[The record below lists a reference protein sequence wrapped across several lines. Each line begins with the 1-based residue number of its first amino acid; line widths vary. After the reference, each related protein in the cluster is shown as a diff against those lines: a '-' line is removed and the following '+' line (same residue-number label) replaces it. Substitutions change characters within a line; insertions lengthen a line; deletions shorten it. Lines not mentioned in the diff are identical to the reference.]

1 MAVVAHEVVQQFI
14 SREAVKGPV
23 TTWRQR
29 RAALIY
35 AATCLLGVVPFLF
48 GMSAGLKAVGAG
60 LWIPGG
66 GFVAAGGWAILL
78 FPVTLAI
85 FALAIFAWF
94 GSGMVVAPI
103 LVWGGAALA
112 AGAMA
117 GDAIWAPG
125 AILVPLMVAAI
136 GFYAY
141 QRAAQRKKSELERF
155 ELRRKTLPAAIAEA
169 IEIAAPI
176 PAAAERELSGEELA
190 ATRYLLDRALQPVGE
205 MNGYDK
211 VDQFQ
216 TSALR
221 YQINNIGYALSMI
234 QCNYTPNFHGYLD
247 QAQRNLIELYL
258 QRKIW
263 SYWIYESAWGHL
275 NLTNPDPADKDNIM
289 LTGWF
294 GLQVGMYMLNSGDR
308 RYAEPGSLTF
318 RLNQHRAF
326 AHDLHSIEH
335 SVMRNFLGAPFCLY
349 PCEPNWVYPICNHFG
364 MASLAVYDRVFGT
377 RYIDAVLDNW
387 LKSLDTEFTD
397 YSGSVI
403 GLRSELTGI
412 RFPFPAGEAG
422 FAGFENCFAPERAQR
437 MWAIARSELKY
448 IIKHDSGGA
457 DRLVLTGRGFD
468 FGNYRPGFAGA
479 YASIMDCAREFG
491 DYQTAD
497 AAQRALDQD
506 CGRALDGGVLR
517 YSKGSN
523 LSNIMAARARIHRRD
538 DFRKAVTQGPPET
551 ALRGP
556 VLAGANYP
564 DVLVA
569 RAFSNGEDLELV
581 LYPGASSGAHNIRLE
596 RLRPGANYVM
606 RNGAEHRFT
615 ADNSGAADLQI
626 DLRERTR
633 AHIAPVS

>member
-23 TTWRQR
+23 TSWRQR
-29 RAALIY
+29 RAALVY
-35 AATCLLGVVPFLF
+35 AAMCLLGFAPFMF

-60 LWIPGG
+60 LWMPGG
-66 GFVAAGGWAILL
+66 GFVAAGGWAIVM
-78 FPVTLAI
+78 FPVTLAL
-85 FALAIFAWF
+85 FGVAIFAWF
-94 GSGMVVAPI
+94 GSGMVIAPI
-103 LVWGGAALA
+103 LVWGGGALA

-117 GDAIWAPG
+117 GDSIWAPG
-125 AILVPLMVAAI
+125 AFMVPVMAAAVGI
-136 GFYAY
+136 YAY
-141 QRAAQRKKSELERF
+141 QRASQRKKLELQRF
-155 ELRRKTLPAAIAEA
+155 EVRRKTLPAAIAEA
-169 IEIAAPI
+169 IEIAAPV
-176 PAAAERELSGEELA
+176 PSVAERELSAEDLA

-216 TSALR
+216 TSAWR
-221 YQINNIGYALSMI
+221 YQINNIGYALSML
-234 QCNYTPNFHGYLD
+234 QCHYTPNFHGYLD

-258 QRKIW
+258 RRKVW

-335 SVMRNFLGAPFCLY
+335 SVLRNFLGAPFCLY

-364 MASLAVYDRVFGT
+364 MTSLAVYDRIFGT
-377 RYIDAVLDNW
+377 RYVDAVLDNW

-437 MWAIARSELKY
+437 MWAIARNELKY
-448 IIKHDSGGA
+448 IIKPGA
-457 DRLVLTGRGFD
+457 DGASRAVLDGRGFD

-491 DYQTAD
+491 DEQTAD

-523 LSNIMAARARIHRRD
+523 LSNIMAVRARIHRRD
-538 DFRKAVTQGPPET
+538 DFRKAVTQGPPES

-556 VLAGANYP
+556 ILAGAKYP

-569 RAFSNGEDLELV
+569 RAFSNGDDLELV
-581 LYPGASSGAHNIRLE
+581 LYPGAGQGAQSIRLE

-606 RNGAEHRFT
+606 RNGAEQRFT
-615 ADNSGAADLQI
+615 ADSSGAVDLQI
-626 DLRERTR
+626 DLHDRTR
-633 AHIAPVS
+633 AHITPAS

>member
-247 QAQRNLIELYL
+247 QAQRNL
-258 QRKIW
+258 
-263 SYWIYESAWGHL
+263 

-364 MASLAVYDRVFGT
+364 MTSLAVYDRIFGT

>member
-1 MAVVAHEVVQQFI
+1 MAVAAHEVVQQFI
-14 SREAVKGPV
+14 SREATKGPV
-23 TTWRQR
+23 TTSRQR

-35 AATCLLGVVPFLF
+35 AAICVLGLVPIVF
-48 GMSAGLKAVGAG
+48 GMPPGAKAAGIG

-66 GFVAAGGWAILL
+66 GFVAAGGWAVLL
-78 FPVTLAI
+78 FPVTLVL

-94 GSGMVVAPI
+94 GAGMVIGPI
-103 LVWGGAALA
+103 LVWGGAAIL
-112 AGAMA
+112 AGAMT
-117 GDAIWAPG
+117 GDAIWLPAVF
-125 AILVPLMVAAI
+125 LVPAMVAAI
-136 GFYAY
+136 GIYAY
-141 QRAAQRKKSELERF
+141 QRAERRRTSELQRF
-155 ELRRKTLPAAIAEA
+155 EARRKTLPAAIAEA

-176 PAAAERELSGEELA
+176 PSFAEREMSAEDLA
-190 ATRYLLDRALQPVGE
+190 AARYLLDRALQPVGE

-216 TSALR
+216 TSAWR

-234 QCNYTPNFHGYLD
+234 QCHYAPSFHGYLG

-258 QRKIW
+258 RRKIW

-318 RLNQHRAF
+318 RLSPHRAF

-377 RYIDAVLDNW
+377 KCVDAVLDNW

-422 FAGFENCFAPERAQR
+422 FAIFENCFAPERAQR
-437 MWAIARSELKY
+437 MWAIARGELKY
-448 IIKHDSGGA
+448 IMKPDASGA
-457 DRLVLTGRGFD
+457 DRIALAGRGFD

-517 YSKGSN
+517 YSKASN
-523 LSNIMAARARIHRRD
+523 LSNIMAARSRIHRRD
-538 DFRKAVTQGPPET
+538 DFRKTVTQGPPES
-551 ALRGP
+551 AMRGP
-556 VLAGANYP
+556 ILAGAKYP

-581 LYPGASSGAHNIRLE
+581 LHPGANPGTQNIRLE

-606 RNGAEHRFT
+606 RNGAEHRFA
-615 ADNSGAADLQI
+615 ADNSGAADLSI
-626 DLRERTR
+626 ELRERTR
-633 AHIAPVS
+633 LQIAPAS

>member
-136 GFYAY
+136 WIYAY

>member
-14 SREAVKGPV
+14 GREAVKGPV

-29 RAALIY
+29 RAALTY
-35 AATCLLGVVPFLF
+35 AAICLLGFVPFLF
-48 GMSAGLKAVGAG
+48 GMSPGLKAAGVG
-60 LWIPGG
+60 LWMPGG
-66 GFVAAGGWAILL
+66 GFLAAGGWATLL
-78 FPVTLAI
+78 FPVTVAMFAI
-85 FALAIFAWF
+85 AIFAWF

-125 AILVPLMVAAI
+125 AILVPALVAAT
-136 GFYAY
+136 GVYAF
-141 QRAAQRKKSELERF
+141 QRASRRKQSELQRF
-155 ELRRKTLPAAIAEA
+155 EARRKTLPAAIAEA

-176 PAAAERELSGEELA
+176 PSAAERELSGEDLA

-216 TSALR
+216 TSAWR

-234 QCNYTPNFHGYLD
+234 QCHYTPNFHGYFD

-258 QRKIW
+258 RRKVW

-318 RLNQHRAF
+318 RLNPHRAF

-335 SVMRNFLGAPFCLY
+335 SVLRNFLGAPFCLY

-364 MASLAVYDRVFGT
+364 MTSLAVYDRIFGT
-377 RYIDAVLDNW
+377 RYVDAVLENW

-422 FAGFENCFAPERAQR
+422 FAGYENCFAPERAQR
-437 MWAIARSELKY
+437 MWAIARNELKY
-448 IIKHDSGGA
+448 IIKPDSSGA
-457 DRLVLTGRGFD
+457 SRLVLNGRGFD

-479 YASIMDCAREFG
+479 YAGIMDCAREFG
-491 DYQTAD
+491 DEQTAD

-506 CGRALDGGVLR
+506 CGRATDGGVLR
-517 YSKGSN
+517 YAKGSN
-523 LSNIMAARARIHRRD
+523 LSNIMAVRARTHRRD
-538 DFRKAVTQGPPET
+538 DFRTAVTQGPPES

-556 VLAGANYP
+556 ILGGAKYP

-581 LYPGASSGAHNIRLE
+581 LYPGANPGAQNIRLE

-606 RNGAEHRFT
+606 RNGTEHRFT

-626 DLRERTR
+626 ELRDRTR
-633 AHIAPVS
+633 AHITPAS

>member
-1 MAVVAHEVVQQFI
+1 MAAIAHEVVQQFI
-14 SREAVKGPV
+14 SREAAMGPV
-23 TTWRQR
+23 TIARQR

-35 AATCLLGVVPFLF
+35 AGVCLLGLLPLIF
-48 GMSAGLKAVGAG
+48 GMAPGWKATGVG
-60 LWIPGG
+60 LWMPGA
-66 GFVAAGGWAILL
+66 GFVAAGGWAVLL
-78 FPVTLAI
+78 FPVTLAL
-85 FALAIFAWF
+85 FAIAIFAWF
-94 GSGMVVAPI
+94 GAGMVVAPV
-103 LVWGGAALA
+103 LVWGGAAVM
-112 AGAMA
+112 AGAMT
-117 GDAIWAPG
+117 GDAIWSPS
-125 AILVPLMVAAI
+125 LVLIPAVVAAAGI
-136 GFYAY
+136 YAY
-141 QRAAQRKKSELERF
+141 QRARQRKETELQRF
-155 ELRRKTLPAAIAEA
+155 EARKQALPGAIAEA
-169 IEIAAPI
+169 LEIAAPI
-176 PAAAERELSGEELA
+176 PSAAERELTAEDLA
-190 ATRYLLDRALQPVGE
+190 ATRYLFDRALQPVGQ

-216 TSALR
+216 TSAWR

-234 QCNYTPNFHGYLD
+234 QCHYTPNFQGYLG

-258 QRKIW
+258 QKKIW
-263 SYWIYESAWGHL
+263 SYWIFESAWGHL

-294 GLQVGMYMLNSGDR
+294 GLQVGMYMLNTGDR

-318 RLNQHRAF
+318 RLSPSRAF

-335 SVMRNFLGAPFCLY
+335 SVMRNYLGSPFGLY

-364 MASLAVYDRVFGT
+364 MTSLAVYDRLFGT
-377 RYIDAVLDNW
+377 GCVDATLDKW

-422 FAGFENCFAPERAQR
+422 FAIFENCFAPERAQR

-448 IIKHDSGGA
+448 IIKPGA
-457 DRLVLTGRGFD
+457 DGASRVVLNGRGFD

-491 DYQTAD
+491 DYETAD

-506 CGRALDGGVLR
+506 CGRAADGGVLR

-538 DFRKAVTQGPPET
+538 DFRIAATQGPSES
-551 ALRGP
+551 AMRGP
-556 VLAGANYP
+556 ILAAATYP
-564 DVLVA
+564 EVLVG
-569 RAFSNGEDLELV
+569 RAFSNGEDLDLV
-581 LYPGASSGAHNIRLE
+581 LYPGADPGARNIRLE

-606 RNGAEHRFT
+606 RNGAEHRFS
-615 ADNSGAADLQI
+615 ADNSGAADLSI

-633 AHIAPVS
+633 VQIVPAA

>member
-23 TTWRQR
+23 TTSRQR
-29 RAALIY
+29 RAALTY
-35 AATCLLGVVPFLF
+35 AAMCLLGLLPFVF
-48 GMSAGLKAVGAG
+48 GMPAGLKAAGIG

-66 GFVAAGGWAILL
+66 GFVAAGGWAIVL
-78 FPVTLAI
+78 FPVALAM
-85 FALAIFAWF
+85 FALAVFAWF

-103 LVWGGAALA
+103 VVWGGAAA
-112 AGAMA
+112 MAGAMT
-117 GDAIWAPG
+117 GDAIWTPG
-125 AILVPLMVAAI
+125 AILVPAMVVAI
-136 GFYAY
+136 GISAY
-141 QRAAQRKKSELERF
+141 QRAAARKRSELQHF
-155 ELRRKTLPAAIAEA
+155 EARRKTLPAAVAEA
-169 IEIAAPI
+169 IEIAAPV
-176 PAAAERELSGEELA
+176 PLAAERELTGEDLA
-190 ATRYLLDRALQPVGE
+190 ATRYLLDRALQPLGE

-234 QCNYTPNFHGYLD
+234 QCHYTPNFHGYLD

-258 QRKIW
+258 RRKIW
-263 SYWIYESAWGHL
+263 GYWIYESAWGHL

-294 GLQVGMYMLNSGDR
+294 GLQVGMYMLSSGDR

-335 SVMRNFLGAPFCLY
+335 SVMRNFLGAPFCLF

-364 MASLAVYDRVFGT
+364 MTSLAVYDRIFGT
-377 RYIDAVLDNW
+377 RYAEAVLENW

-437 MWAIARSELKY
+437 MWAIARNELKY
-448 IIKHDSGGA
+448 ITKPDSSGA
-457 DRLVLTGRGFD
+457 SRLVLNGRGFD

-479 YASIMDCAREFG
+479 YAGIMDCAREFG

-523 LSNIMAARARIHRRD
+523 LSNIMAVRARIHRRD
-538 DFRKAVTQGPPET
+538 DFRNAVTQGPPES
-551 ALRGP
+551 AARGP
-556 VLAGANYP
+556 ILGGAKYP

-581 LYPGASSGAHNIRLE
+581 LYPGANPGSQNLRLE
-596 RLRPGANYVM
+596 RLRPGATYVM
-606 RNGAEHRFT
+606 RNGTEHRFA
-615 ADNSGAADLQI
+615 ADNSGSADLQI
-626 DLRERTR
+626 ELRERTG
-633 AHIAPVS
+633 AHITPAS